1 MPATLLVLDI
11 DGTLRPHGE
20 PRVPKEN
27 VDALRTVQKAGVKL
41 VIATG
46 RCRAEIPAKM
56 LRGIR
61 PDYWICAAGA
71 QVEDAA
77 GTALYTSHMT
87 AEEMY
92 ALVDFC
98 EDYEHPLGFSFSD
111 GGYVY
116 LDYEAFHVQEKAA
129 ALEGCLK
136 DGEDQDRHLLD
147 MPFSA
152 FGMLAAEDIAK
163 FQAKYGYLGLQFLP
177 YPRDGVRYPA
187 RRPGQGNRPAGTAG
201 PSGPGRCGL
210 RCRGRRSQRCRNAG
224 AGRAFLLHGGRHENR
239 QSCRQGAGPCRCTRW
254 HCPAVPQS
262 VAGDIPLNTKQPYTH
277 VGPGLPPLYG
287 AQAKALILGSFPSP
301 KSRAQGFYYGHP
313 QNRFWPLMA
322 TLTHSPTPAWED
334 LDAKRAIIIGSGL
347 AVWDVIHA
355 CSIRGASDASIKD
368 VEPND
373 LAALVNRLGVQA
385 IFCNGATSGRLY
397 RKYAQPLTGLE
408 AVVLPSTSP
417 ANAAFT
423 MPRLLD
429 AWGTALE
436 GYVNKP

>member
-163 FQAKYGYLGLQFLP
+163 FQAGMLAL
-177 YPRDGVRYPA
+177 
-187 RRPGQGNRPAGTAG
+187 
-201 PSGPGRCGL
+201 
-210 RCRGRRSQRCRNAG
+210 
-224 AGRAFLLHGGRHENR
+224 AGRSYCMADGMKT
-239 QSCRQGAGPCRCTRW
+239 AK
-254 HCPAVPQS
+254 A
-262 VAGDIPLNTKQPYTH
+262 A
-277 VGPGLPPLYG
+277 
-287 AQAKALILGSFPSP
+287 AKALAPAAAPDGI
-301 KSRAQGFYYGHP
+301 AQLC
-313 QNRFWPLMA
+313 RSLWP
-322 TLTHSPTPAWED
+322 E
-334 LDAKRAIIIGSGL
+334 
-347 AVWDVIHA
+347 
-355 CSIRGASDASIKD
+355 
-368 VEPND
+368 
-373 LAALVNRLGVQA
+373 
-385 IFCNGATSGRLY
+385 IFR
-397 RKYAQPLTGLE
+397 
-408 AVVLPSTSP
+408 
-417 ANAAFT
+417 
-423 MPRLLD
+423 
-429 AWGTALE
+429 
-436 GYVNKP
+436 

>member
-177 YPRDGVRYPA
+177 YHVTGCDILRAGQDKATGLQALLDHLGLAAADCVAVGDGP
-187 RRPGQGNRPAGTAG
+187 NDAGMLA
-201 PSGPGRCGL
+201 L
-210 RCRGRRSQRCRNAG
+210 
-224 AGRAFLLHGGRHENR
+224 AGRSYCMA
-239 QSCRQGAGPCRCTRW
+239 
-254 HCPAVPQS
+254 
-262 VAGDIPLNTKQPYTH
+262 
-277 VGPGLPPLYG
+277 YG
-287 AQAKALILGSFPSP
+287 MKTAKAAAKALAPAAAPDGI
-301 KSRAQGFYYGHP
+301 AQLC
-313 QNRFWPLMA
+313 RSLWP
-322 TLTHSPTPAWED
+322 E
-334 LDAKRAIIIGSGL
+334 
-347 AVWDVIHA
+347 
-355 CSIRGASDASIKD
+355 
-368 VEPND
+368 
-373 LAALVNRLGVQA
+373 
-385 IFCNGATSGRLY
+385 IFR
-397 RKYAQPLTGLE
+397 
-408 AVVLPSTSP
+408 
-417 ANAAFT
+417 
-423 MPRLLD
+423 
-429 AWGTALE
+429 
-436 GYVNKP
+436 

>member
-46 RCRAEIPAKM
+46 RCQAEIPAKM

-98 EDYEHPLGFSFSD
+98 EDYEYPLGFSFSD

-116 LDYEAFHVQEKAA
+116 LDHEAFHVQEKAA

-177 YPRDGVRYPA
+177 YHVTGCDILRA
-187 RRPGQGNRPAGTAG
+187 GQDNRPAGTAG

-301 KSRAQGFYYGHP
+301 KSRTQGFYYGHP

>member
-1 MPATLLVLDI
+1 
-11 DGTLRPHGE
+11 
-20 PRVPKEN
+20 
-27 VDALRTVQKAGVKL
+27 
-41 VIATG
+41 
-46 RCRAEIPAKM
+46 
-56 LRGIR
+56 
-61 PDYWICAAGA
+61 
-71 QVEDAA
+71 
-77 GTALYTSHMT
+77 
-87 AEEMY
+87 
-92 ALVDFC
+92 
-98 EDYEHPLGFSFSD
+98 
-111 GGYVY
+111 
-116 LDYEAFHVQEKAA
+116 
-129 ALEGCLK
+129 
-136 DGEDQDRHLLD
+136 
-147 MPFSA
+147 
-152 FGMLAAEDIAK
+152 
-163 FQAKYGYLGLQFLP
+163 
-177 YPRDGVRYPA
+177 
-187 RRPGQGNRPAGTAG
+187 
-201 PSGPGRCGL
+201 
-210 RCRGRRSQRCRNAG
+210 
-224 AGRAFLLHGGRHENR
+224 
-239 QSCRQGAGPCRCTRW
+239 
-254 HCPAVPQS
+254 
-262 VAGDIPLNTKQPYTH
+262 LNTKQPYTH

-429 AWGTALE
+429 AWGTAPFCRPKGAKLFALSPPLHYNE
-436 GYVNKP
+436 RVFPLLRRLPLPGRTLLQGALNP